1 MNISKN
7 KSVVV
12 FAWVIGI
19 VVSGLIFGPSI
30 AESLKASRESVDL
43 RPQLE
48 QDINKNKRKM
58 SEFIEKNSP
67 PIESEPI
74 PR

>member
-19 VVSGLIFGPSI
+19 VVSGLVFGPSI

-48 QDINKNKRKM
+48 QDINKNKREM

>member
-19 VVSGLIFGPSI
+19 VVSSLVFGPSI
-30 AESLKASRESVDL
+30 VLSFRASQESIDL

-48 QDINKNKRKM
+48 QDISRNKREM
-58 SEFIEKNSP
+58 SNFVEKNSP
-67 PIESEPI
+67 PTESSK
-74 PR
+74 